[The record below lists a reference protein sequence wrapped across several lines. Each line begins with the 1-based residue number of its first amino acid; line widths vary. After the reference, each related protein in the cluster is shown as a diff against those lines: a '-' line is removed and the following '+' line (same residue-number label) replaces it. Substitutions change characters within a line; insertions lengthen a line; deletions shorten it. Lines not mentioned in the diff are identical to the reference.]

1 MRKSNKVSIPSL
13 TPGFNKSILIGS
25 IVGIVFL
32 YGLCVPLSGKASP
45 HYDFNANCIRAYTE
59 IISLNFQS
67 GAGLLSIEKAQNPTN
82 RIPVFL
88 ENYIDFLTLAIGEEQ
103 SDFELLRQ
111 NRSDRINFLLSGEP
125 NSAWHKHCLAA
136 VYLQWSFARVKFGE
150 YTMAGLDLNR
160 AYRLLEENKSL
171 YPGFVPDM
179 LLNGVMNALIGSI
192 PENYKW
198 ATSLVG
204 MEGAIESGRTML
216 YQLLDITDTTPK
228 WAHLRAETYF
238 YLAFIEMNLQSDK
251 NLVTGLLHRMEST
264 NSQAT
269 GPLNC
274 YIKANLAIRTR
285 NNDKAIEIL
294 EVCKIPDG
302 SYPFHYIEFVI
313 GNAKLNRLDQSAA
326 KHFLNFVNHYK
337 GSNYIKSAYQR
348 LAWLSLL
355 KGDHNG
361 YRFYTSLILK
371 HGQTFVDEDKQAQAE
386 ALSKKIPQTALLK
399 ARLLFDGGYFDA
411 ALNVL
416 GTYEFTELKDSVEYL
431 YRQARIYHE
440 WEKPAQAKEFYLRT
454 IKAGSRLQY
463 YFAGNSALQM
473 GLISETER
481 KFTEAAYYYDMCIKM
496 RFTEYRNSIQQKAK
510 AGLQGVEK

>member
-1 MRKSNKVSIPSL
+1 MTGRFV
-13 TPGFNKSILIGS
+13 
-25 IVGIVFL
+25 VAVFL
-32 YGLCVPLSGKASP
+32 CSFFVPLSGNTSP
-45 HYDFNANCIRAYTE
+45 HYDFNANCIKAYTE
-59 IISLNFQS
+59 IISLNFMA
-67 GAGLLSIEKAQNPTN
+67 GAELLSLEKTENPAN

-103 SDFELLRQ
+103 SDFEQLKQ
-111 NRSDRINFLLSGEP
+111 NRSVRINILSSGEP
-125 NSAWHKHCLAA
+125 NSAWHKHCQAA

-160 AYRLLEENKSL
+160 AYRLLEENKTL

-192 PENYKW
+192 PDNYKW
-198 ATSLVG
+198 ASRLAG

-216 YQLLDITDTTPK
+216 YQLLDITDATPQ
-228 WAHLRAETYF
+228 WAHLKSETFF

-251 NLVTGLLHRMEST
+251 NRVVELLKRMEST
-264 NSQAT
+264 DGHAT

-274 YIKANLAIRTR
+274 YIKANLAMRTR

-294 EVCKIPDG
+294 EGCKIPDG
-302 SYPFHYIEFVI
+302 SYPFHYLEFVI

-326 KHFLNFVNHYK
+326 KHFLNYVNHYK

-355 KGDHNG
+355 KGDYNG
-361 YRFYTSLILK
+361 YRFYISLILK

-386 ALSKKIPQTALLK
+386 ALSDILPQTSLLK
-399 ARLLFDGGYFDA
+399 ARLLFDGGYFEDA
-411 ALNVL
+411 LEAL
-416 GTYEFTELKDSVEYL
+416 GTNVFSEPGDSVEYL
-431 YRQARIYHE
+431 YRKARIYHE
-440 WEKPAQAKEFYLRT
+440 WGKPVQAKDFYLRT
-454 IKAGSRLQY
+454 IEAGSDLKY

-473 GLISETER
+473 GLISESEG
-481 KFTEAAYYYDMCIKM
+481 KYTEAAHYYDMSIKM
-496 RFTEYRNSIQQKAK
+496 HFTEYRNSIQQKAK
-510 AGLQGVEK
+510 AGLQRVRK